1 MSITCEKCA
10 ERASTVLCIEEPDWP
25 YDPVAGWFKCDECHD
40 EDPDGW
46 SYVLDAEQ
54 FDHPTLAADL
64 GDAPAPKPAGK
75 RADDELIEWAYE
87 LHQGGMKLADVA
99 REAMKRHPYKNEQSA
114 CASLRVN
121 FKRRGWEVRGRQ
133 KAAAA

>member
-1 MSITCEKCA
+1 MICCEKCEQA
-10 ERASTVLCIEEPDWP
+10 DSAVLVIDLPD
-25 YDPVAGWFKCDECHD
+25 YIHDKLAGWFMCQDCFD
-40 EDPDGW
+40 QDPEGW
-46 SYVLDAEQ
+46 YEVVDAAQ
-54 FDHPTLAADL
+54 FD
-64 GDAPAPKPAGK
+64 DAPARKKSEATPTQATNGK

-99 REAMKRHPYKNEQSA
+99 REAMKVHPYKNEQSA